1 MGSGAQATPTPHQ
14 EGTSA
19 ASRPSD
25 VAVTASHPDDTLLI
39 VGGYTDID
47 LLAHTPCVKSRFDG
61 GGNRLLDAGVHVL
74 RLGGR
79 DGALTHLS
87 TNAIGPNVA
96 FIARSPVNPDLLYA
110 STERIDDEGEIIT
123 MRLTESFRLVETS
136 RARAGGRSTCYLNFN
151 RSKQWLM
158 AVNYWDAKVSTVAL
172 CTKTGEL
179 SSSPR
184 SILMRP
190 EAAYVDEKKPTRE
203 EHWKYRQKWAHS
215 HCAVTEPHFGL
226 VHFVVD
232 LGLDRIFAY
241 RVDKTTGALV
251 QKGVITLPKGKGPRH
266 LAFHPTRRAAYLVNE
281 LDSTVSCFKVNTPA
295 RWTSGGAGVE
305 ETEEVSC
312 LTRGAPLELVANL
325 SSLPVE
331 EQGKTTISPQG
342 VWKAASHS
350 SEIRVHPGGGFF
362 VVGNRG
368 HDSVAVF
375 RATDFFPDASSCS
388 ASEGGVPSS
397 SSSGGIELVG
407 ITPSGG
413 ECPRNFN
420 WAANGRF
427 LVVGNQNS
435 SAMCVFAFDRDTG
448 RLSPEPVSRA
458 RVASPNYVF
467 AAPLEESFSGARAS
481 RHTRED
487 SVMSM
492 QTQTI
497 VVEDAVVEDAVS
509 VPAEAV
515 AAVAA

>member
-1 MGSGAQATPTPHQ
+1 
-14 EGTSA
+14 
-19 ASRPSD
+19 
-25 VAVTASHPDDTLLI
+25 
-39 VGGYTDID
+39 
-47 LLAHTPCVKSRFDG
+47 
-61 GGNRLLDAGVHVL
+61 
-74 RLGGR
+74 
-79 DGALTHLS
+79 
-87 TNAIGPNVA
+87 
-96 FIARSPVNPDLLYA
+96 
-110 STERIDDEGEIIT
+110 
-123 MRLTESFRLVETS
+123 
-136 RARAGGRSTCYLNFN
+136 
-151 RSKQWLM
+151 
-158 AVNYWDAKVSTVAL
+158 
-172 CTKTGEL
+172 
-179 SSSPR
+179 
-184 SILMRP
+184 
-190 EAAYVDEKKPTRE
+190 
-203 EHWKYRQKWAHS
+203 
-215 HCAVTEPHFGL
+215 
-226 VHFVVD
+226 
-232 LGLDRIFAY
+232 
-241 RVDKTTGALV
+241 
-251 QKGVITLPKGKGPRH
+251 
-266 LAFHPTRRAAYLVNE
+266 
-281 LDSTVSCFKVNTPA
+281 
-295 RWTSGGAGVE
+295 
-305 ETEEVSC
+305 

-375 RATDFFPDASSCS
+375 RATDFFPDFFPDASSCS
-388 ASEGGVPSS
+388 ASEGGVPSSSS

-467 AAPLEESFSGARAS
+467 AAPLEEWRYQ

>member
-1 MGSGAQATPTPHQ
+1 MGSGAQATVTPHQ
-14 EGTSA
+14 GSTA
-19 ASRPSD
+19 AACD
-25 VAVTASHPDDTLLI
+25 ALASPHPDDTLLI

-47 LLAHTPCVKSRFDG
+47 LLAHTPCVASRFDASRG
-61 GGNRLLDAGVHVL
+61 APLDAGVHVL
-74 RLGGR
+74 RVGGS
-79 DGALTHLS
+79 DGELTHVS

-123 MRLTESFRLVETS
+123 MRLTDAGTLVEQS

-151 RSKQWLM
+151 KSKQWLM
-158 AVNYWDAKVSTVAL
+158 AIHYWDAKITTVRMDA
-172 CTKTGEL
+172 KTGAL
-179 SSSPR
+179 DVTPA

-190 EAAYVDEKKPTRE
+190 EAAYVDDAKPSRE

-215 HCAVTEPHFGL
+215 HCAVTEPYFGL

-241 RVDKTTGALV
+241 RVDAAKGVLV
-251 QKGVITLPKGKGPRH
+251 QKGVIALPKGKGPRH
-266 LAFHPTRRAAYLVNE
+266 LVFHPTRRAAYLVNE
-281 LDSTVSCFKVNTPA
+281 LDSTVSCFAVNLPA
-295 RWTSGGAGVE
+295 RWLSGAGPGAE
-305 ETEEVSC
+305 ETREESC
-312 LTRGAPLELVANL
+312 STRGATLELVTCV
-325 SSLPVE
+325 SSLPVS

-342 VWKAASHS
+342 VWKAASHA
-350 SEIRVHPGGGFF
+350 SEIRMHPRGAFF

-375 RATDFFPDASSCS
+375 RTADFAVGRDGKKS
-388 ASEGGVPSS
+388 GGV
-397 SSSGGIELVG
+397 ELVA

-413 ECPRNFN
+413 ECPRNFD
-420 WAANGRF
+420 WAADGRF

-435 SAMCVFAFDRDTG
+435 STICVFAFDERTG
-448 RLSPEPVSRA
+448 ALSPKPVSVA

-467 AAPLEESFSGARAS
+467 ATPLRDFTDSSPARRAREE
-481 RHTRED
+481 

-492 QTQTI
+492 QTQTL
-497 VVEDAVVEDAVS
+497 VVGDAGAGDAES
-509 VPAEAV
+509 VPVDTV

>member
-1 MGSGAQATPTPHQ
+1 MGSGAQATPTPYQ
-14 EGTSA
+14 EATSA
-19 ASRPSD
+19 ATRPEGD
-25 VAVTASHPDDTLLI
+25 VAVMASHPDDTLLI

-47 LLAHTPCVKSRFDG
+47 LLAHTPCVKSREISDG
-61 GGNRLLDAGVHVL
+61 DRVLDAGVHVL
-74 RLGGR
+74 RVGGR
-79 DGALTHLS
+79 DGCLTHLS

-123 MRLTESFRLVETS
+123 MRLTDQFRLVETS

-172 CTKTGEL
+172 CAKTGEL
-179 SSSPR
+179 SASPR

-241 RVDKTTGALV
+241 RVDSKTGVLV
-251 QKGVITLPKGKGPRH
+251 QKGVIALPKGKGPRH

-281 LDSTVSCFKVNTPA
+281 LDSTVSCFKVNTPT
-295 RWTSGGAGVE
+295 RWISDGAGVE
-305 ETEEVSC
+305 EAEEVSC
-312 LTRGAPLELVANL
+312 LTRGAPLELVNTL

-350 SEIRVHPGGGFF
+350 SEIRVHPGGDFF

-375 RATDFFPDASSCS
+375 RATDFETDVECEK
-388 ASEGGVPSS
+388 ASEKSCVPSS
-397 SSSGGIELVG
+397 SSCGGIELVG

-413 ECPRNFN
+413 ACPRNFN

-435 SAMCVFAFDRDTG
+435 SLMCVFAFDRDTG

-467 AAPLEESFSGARAS
+467 AVPLEEAFVGARAS

-497 VVEDAVVEDAVS
+497 VVEDAVS
-509 VPAEAV
+509 VPAEAAAVV
-515 AAVAA
+515 AA